1 MFKVMQDF
9 GHQPYER
16 LVIRSG
22 DVWSFWSPWVHY
34 NMAQETPFE
43 VFAPFVRPKKFNRSV
58 DNKTNK
64 TPSITRNIACTRAL
78 LQVLQKGLIKR
89 KRYEGLLLR
98 FKLREV

>member
-43 VFAPFVRPKKFNRSV
+43 VFAPLS
-58 DNKTNK
+58 DL
-64 TPSITRNIACTRAL
+64 RNLIDPL
-78 LQVLQKGLIKR
+78 IIKR
-89 KRYEGLLLR
+89 I
-98 FKLREV
+98 KLHQ